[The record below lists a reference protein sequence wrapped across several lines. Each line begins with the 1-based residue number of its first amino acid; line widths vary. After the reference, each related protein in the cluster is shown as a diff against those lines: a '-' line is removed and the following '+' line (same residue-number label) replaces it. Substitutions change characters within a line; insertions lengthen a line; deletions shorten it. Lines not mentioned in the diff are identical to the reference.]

1 MTLMFI
7 LGDSLHLFI
16 KKNKLCKYSEK
27 EALITVK
34 LLEFI
39 EEEVSRGGEKRR
51 EEGRERERWGGGVGG
66 EGVGGEGREKGKSP
80 GLVGK
85 EGLISI
91 PVLSLFSKVTLGEL
105 FNLYKP
111 NFLIDR
117 IEIIKEPTL

>member
-51 EEGRERERWGGGVGG
+51 EEGRERERWGGGRRGRGRRGG
-66 EGVGGEGREKGKSP
+66 KRKGKEP
-80 GLVGK
+80 R
-85 EGLISI
+85 
-91 PVLSLFSKVTLGEL
+91 LGG
-105 FNLYKP
+105 
-111 NFLIDR
+111 
-117 IEIIKEPTL
+117 